1 MVFDAAAP
9 GTGDREEGGSQARGA
24 GAVALPVH
32 PTLRLLAA
40 PDSAAADEALSP
52 LLGPADHDRAAARR
66 HSEARRRT
74 RIGRGLL
81 RLLAG
86 DLLGLPPE
94 SIRTGASPGGAPY
107 ARAPATPP
115 FEVSGEPPGG
125 TGSPVLASPPAAPPE
140 APLPPRAVA
149 VSVTHTR
156 GLVAV
161 AASLHAV
168 RLGID
173 VERLDRN
180 TRPEAIAR
188 RHFLDAEI
196 RALLALPQ
204 PDRRAVFLRAWTL
217 KESWGKAAGVA
228 VPAALTRIAFDL
240 APSRVPTATAPE
252 HRPLSVHAPH
262 PLPASSHWRFWTTTH
277 TKFTLAVTVAYS
289 DPVSGTTRN
298 LFRKST

>member
-1 MVFDAAAP
+1 M
-9 GTGDREEGGSQARGA
+9 
-24 GAVALPVH
+24 AVRIH
-32 PTLRLLAA
+32 PTLRLLAV

-52 LLGPADHDRAAARR
+52 LLGPADHERAAARR
-66 HSEARRRT
+66 HPEARRRT

-81 RLLAG
+81 HLLAG

-94 SIRTGASPGGAPY
+94 SVLTGASPGGAPY
-107 ARAPATPP
+107 ARAPYARAPATPP
-115 FEVSGEPPGG
+115 LEVSGEPPG
-125 TGSPVLASPPAAPPE
+125 PASLPATLPE
-140 APLPPRAVA
+140 APQPPSAVA

-161 AASLHAV
+161 AASLHAD

-188 RHFLDAEI
+188 RHFLDTEV

-204 PDRRAVFLRAWTL
+204 SDRRAAFLRAWTL

-228 VPAALTRIAFDL
+228 VPTALTRIAFDL
-240 APSRVPTATAPE
+240 APPRFPTASAAPE
-252 HRPLSVHAPH
+252 HHPLSVHAPH
-262 PLPASSHWRFWTTTH
+262 SLRRPFRWRYWTTTH
-277 TKFTLAVTVAYS
+277 TGFTLAVTAAY
-289 DPVSGTTRN
+289 PASGSIPN
-298 LFRKST
+298 LIHNAT

>member
-1 MVFDAAAP
+1 M
-9 GTGDREEGGSQARGA
+9 
-24 GAVALPVH
+24 ALPVH

-86 DLLGLPPE
+86 ELLGLPPE
-94 SIRTGASPGGAPY
+94 RIRTGASPGGAPY
-107 ARAPATPP
+107 ARAP
-115 FEVSGEPPGG
+115 SGEHPGSAG
-125 TGSPVLASPPAAPPE
+125 NTVPDSPQPALPE
-140 APLPPRAVA
+140 ASLAQVVA

-161 AASLHAV
+161 AASLHAD
-168 RLGID
+168 RLGVD

-188 RHFLDAEI
+188 RHFLDPEV
-196 RALLALPQ
+196 RALLALPESE
-204 PDRRAVFLRAWTL
+204 RRTAFLRAWTL

-228 VPAALTRIAFDL
+228 VPTALTRIAFDL
-240 APSRVPTATAPE
+240 APSRFPTGRAASE
-252 HRPLSVHAPH
+252 HRPLSVHALHSLRH
-262 PLPASSHWRFWTTTH
+262 PSRWRFWTTTH
-277 TKFTLAVTVAYS
+277 TGFTLAVAAA
-289 DPVSGTTRN
+289 
-298 LFRKST
+298 